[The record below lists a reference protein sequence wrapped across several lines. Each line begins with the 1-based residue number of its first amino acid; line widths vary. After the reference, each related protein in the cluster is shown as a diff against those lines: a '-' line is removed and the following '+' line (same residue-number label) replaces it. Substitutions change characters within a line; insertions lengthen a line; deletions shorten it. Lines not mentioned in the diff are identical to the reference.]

1 MLIERERARIKKR
14 PTTKAACCCGNQKN
28 THTHTHTHKY
38 RSIAEGRPCPSKLSQ
53 IKTNHLVTELIEKH
67 IITKQ
72 EHRLF

>member
-28 THTHTHTHKY
+28 IYTHTHKY
-38 RSIAEGRPCPSKLSQ
+38 RSIAEGRPCPSKISQ

>member
-1 MLIERERARIKKR
+1 MLLRQPKKY
-14 PTTKAACCCGNQKN
+14 
-28 THTHTHTHKY
+28 THTHTHKY